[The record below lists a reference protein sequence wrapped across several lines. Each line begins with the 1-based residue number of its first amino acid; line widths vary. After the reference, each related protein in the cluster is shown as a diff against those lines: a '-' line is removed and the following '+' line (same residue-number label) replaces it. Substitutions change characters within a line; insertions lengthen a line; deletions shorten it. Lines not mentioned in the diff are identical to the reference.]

1 MSEKR
6 NSVIFVLTF
15 VLMFFLEYSEGAL
28 GTRLYFIDR
37 NSQKITWNGYNL
49 WGTTRAPTLFIKRYP
64 FRNIDLVSS
73 FVLFFLLFLLGTPSA
88 HHNPDMAIGMSRGSW
103 SYNGEQNSCSG
114 YVYVGGSSVYL
125 HKCMPFKTFF
135 PIKRDFS
142 LFFSPFLSHFILQV
156 KRHYL
161 VKDQLVGI
169 FSFS

>member
-1 MSEKR
+1 MSGKR
-6 NSVIFVLTF
+6 NTVIFVLTF

-37 NSQKITWNGYNL
+37 NRQKITWNGYNL

-64 FRNIDLVSS
+64 FRNIDFVSS

-125 HKCMPFKTFF
+125 HKCMSFKTFF
-135 PIKRDFS
+135 FLSKGIFLSFFPIS
-142 LFFSPFLSHFILQV
+142 YHILFF
-156 KRHYL
+156 R
-161 VKDQLVGI
+161 
-169 FSFS
+169 